1 MSLLEA
7 FLMNDAIRTD
17 VLVIGSGLGG
27 LAAAWEAAKRGCAV
41 TLLTRA
47 SNPEDSNTYRAQGGI
62 IYRADSEAPEQLV
75 ADILSAGA
83 GLSSPAAAAL
93 LSQEGPR
100 LVKEILIDELH
111 VPFDSSPDHPGELDL
126 TSEAGHSLQR
136 IIHYKD
142 QTGFAIERAFFE
154 RVSSHPKVKVISN
167 ATAVDLLTASHH
179 SVEPTDVYRPLTCV
193 GAYVLDQTTGKVF
206 SILAKET
213 VLASGGLGSVFL
225 HTTNPPGARG
235 DGIAMAYRA
244 GARCINMQYIQFHP
258 TALLAP
264 DGCFLISETV
274 RGEGGRLVDRHG
286 KEFMQRFHPAGSL
299 APRDVAA
306 RAIYQT
312 MLESGEP
319 CVYLDITHKPAEQ
332 LRERFPGIHA
342 VCIERGIDLTREP
355 VPVVPAAHYSCG
367 GIATDD
373 QGGTT
378 VDRLRAVGEVACTG
392 LHGANRLASTSLL
405 ECLVWGTR
413 AGARSAERI
422 THGGDFY
429 FPEIAGWRYEHEP
442 ADPALISQDW
452 LTIQHTMW
460 NYVGLIR
467 SEKRLNRA
475 MRILRELDLEI
486 ARFYEKCEISDSIIG
501 LRNGILTALLILEA
515 ADQSHES
522 RGCHYRID

>member
-1 MSLLEA
+1 
-7 FLMNDAIRTD
+7 MNKTVRTD

-27 LAAAWEAAKRGCAV
+27 LAAAWDAAKRGCEV

-47 SNPEDSNTYRAQGGI
+47 VQPEDTNTYRAQGGI
-62 IYRADSEAPEQLV
+62 IYRGHGEDPAQLV

-83 GLSSPAAAAL
+83 GLSSPEAASL
-93 LSQEGPR
+93 LSHEGPR
-100 LVKEILIDELH
+100 LVKEVLIDELR
-111 VPFDSSPDHPGELDL
+111 VPFDASPENPCELDL
-126 TSEAGHSLQR
+126 TSEAGHSIPR
-136 IIHYKD
+136 IIHFKD

-154 RVSSHPKVKVISN
+154 RVQAHPKVKVIPS

-179 SVEPTDVYRPLTCV
+179 SLEPTDVYRPLTCV
-193 GAYVLDQTTGKVF
+193 GAYVLDQTDGKVF
-206 SILAKET
+206 SLLAKET
-213 VLASGGLGSVFL
+213 ILATGGLGSVFL

-286 KEFMQRFHPAGSL
+286 KEFMQKFHSAGSL

-312 MLESGEP
+312 MLESGED
-319 CVYLDITHKPAEQ
+319 CVYLDITHKPADQ
-332 LRERFPGIHA
+332 LRERFPGIYA
-342 VCIERGIDLTREP
+342 VCFERGIDMTREP
-355 VPVVPAAHYSCG
+355 IPVVPAAHYSCG
-367 GIATDD
+367 GIATD
-373 QGGTT
+373 GWGRTT

-413 AGARSAERI
+413 AGQQAAEGI
-422 THGGDFY
+422 ALGDEFY
-429 FPEIAGWRYEHEP
+429 FPEVADWRYEKEP

-452 LTIQHTMW
+452 TTIQQTMW

-475 MRILRELDLEI
+475 MRVLRELDLEI

-501 LRNGILTALLILEA
+501 LRNGILTSLLILEA
-515 ADQSHES
+515 ADQARES

>member
-1 MSLLEA
+1 
-7 FLMNDAIRTD
+7 MNKTSQTD
-17 VLVIGSGLGG
+17 ILVIGSGLAG
-27 LAAAWEAAKRGCAV
+27 LAAAWEAAKRGCEV

-47 SNPEDSNTYRAQGGI
+47 SNPEDSNTSHAQGGI
-62 IYRADSEAPEQLV
+62 IYRALDESPSQLV
-75 ADILSAGA
+75 SDILSAGA
-83 GLSSPAAAAL
+83 GLSSPEAASL
-93 LSQEGPR
+93 LSSEGPR

-111 VPFDSSPDHPGELDL
+111 VPFDASPEHPDELDL
-126 TSEAGHSLQR
+126 TSEAGHSIPR
-136 IIHYKD
+136 IIHFKD
-142 QTGFAIERAFFE
+142 QTGFSIERTFFAKLK
-154 RVSSHPKVKVISN
+154 SHPKVNVITN
-167 ATAVDLLTASHH
+167 ATAVDLLTPSHH
-179 SVEPTDVYRPLTCV
+179 SIEPTDVYRPLTCV
-193 GAYVLDQTTGKVF
+193 GAYVLDQTSGKIF
-206 SILAKET
+206 SILARET
-213 VLASGGLGSVFL
+213 ILASGGLGSVFL

-244 GARCINMQYIQFHP
+244 GARCINLQYIQFHP

-264 DGCFLISETV
+264 DGCFLISETM
-274 RGEGGRLVDRHG
+274 RGEGGRIVDRHG
-286 KEFMQRFHPAGSL
+286 NEFMQRFHPAGSL

-319 CVYLDITHKPAEQ
+319 CVYLDITHKPADQ
-332 LRERFPGIHA
+332 LRERFPGIYA
-342 VCIERGIDLTREP
+342 VCLERGIDLTRQP
-355 VPVVPAAHYSCG
+355 IPVVPAAHYSCG

-373 QGGTT
+373 YGRTT
-378 VDRLRAVGEVACTG
+378 VNRLRAVGEVACTG

-413 AGARSAERI
+413 AGTDSADCIDR
-422 THGGDFY
+422 GCDFY
-429 FPEIAGWRYEHEP
+429 FPQIADWRYENEP

-475 MRILRELDLEI
+475 MRVLRELDLEI

-515 ADQSHES
+515 AEQSRES

>member
-1 MSLLEA
+1 
-7 FLMNDAIRTD
+7 MNKTTRTD

-27 LAAAWEAAKRGCAV
+27 LAAAWDAAKRGCEV

-47 SNPEDSNTYRAQGGI
+47 HDPEDSNTLRAQGGI
-62 IYRADSEAPEQLV
+62 IYRGHGEDPDQLV

-83 GLSSPAAAAL
+83 GLSSLEAASL
-93 LSQEGPR
+93 LSREGPR

-111 VPFDSSPDHPGELDL
+111 VPFDPSPEHPGEFDL
-126 TSEAGHSLQR
+126 TSEAGHSIPR
-136 IIHYKD
+136 IIHFKD
-142 QTGFAIERAFFE
+142 QTGFSIERAFFE
-154 RVSSHPKVKVISN
+154 RVQAHPRIKVMAN

-193 GAYVLDQTTGKVF
+193 GAYVLDQTTGKIF

-213 VLASGGLGSVFL
+213 ILATGGLGSVFL

-244 GARCINMQYIQFHP
+244 GARCINMQYVQFHP

-274 RGEGGRLVDRHG
+274 RGEGGKLVDRHG
-286 KEFMQRFHPAGSL
+286 KEFMERFHPAGSL

-319 CVYLDITHKPAEQ
+319 CVYLDITHKPADQ
-332 LRERFPGIHA
+332 LRERFPGIYA
-342 VCIERGIDLTREP
+342 VCMERGIDLTREP
-355 VPVVPAAHYSCG
+355 IPVVPAAHYSCG
-367 GIATDD
+367 GIATDAW
-373 QGGTT
+373 GRTT

-413 AGARSAERI
+413 AGEQAAECIRRSNEY
-422 THGGDFY
+422 Y
-429 FPEIAGWRYEHEP
+429 FPQVADWRYENEP
-442 ADPALISQDW
+442 ADPALIAQDW

-467 SEKRLNRA
+467 SERRLNRA
-475 MRILRELDLEI
+475 MRVLRELDLEI

-515 ADQSHES
+515 ANQARES

>member
-1 MSLLEA
+1 MTT
-7 FLMNDAIRTD
+7 AIQTD

-27 LAAAWEAAKRGCAV
+27 LAAAWDAAKRGCEV

-47 SNPEDSNTYRAQGGI
+47 HEPEDSNTNLAQGGI
-62 IYRADSEAPEQLV
+62 IYRGHGELPEQLV
-75 ADILSAGA
+75 ADILTVGA
-83 GLSSPAAAAL
+83 GLSSPEAASL
-93 LSQEGPR
+93 LSHEGPR

-111 VPFDSSPDHPGELDL
+111 VPFDHSPEHPAELDL
-126 TSEAGHSLQR
+126 TSEAGHSIPR
-136 IIHYKD
+136 IIHFKD
-142 QTGFAIERAFFE
+142 RTGFSIERAFFE
-154 RVSSHPKVKVISN
+154 RVQAHPKVKVLAN

-193 GAYVLDQTTGKVF
+193 GAYVLDQTTGKIF

-213 VLASGGLGSVFL
+213 ILATGGLGSVFL

-244 GARCINMQYIQFHP
+244 GARCINLQYVQFHP

-274 RGEGGRLVDRHG
+274 RGEGGRLVDRQG

-319 CVYLDITHKPAEQ
+319 CVYLDITHKPADQ
-332 LRERFPGIHA
+332 LRERFPGIYA
-342 VCIERGIDLTREP
+342 VCMERGIDLTREP
-355 VPVVPAAHYSCG
+355 IPVVPAAHYSCG
-367 GIATDD
+367 GIATDAW
-373 QGGTT
+373 GRTT

-413 AGARSAERI
+413 AGEQTAQRI
-422 THGGDFY
+422 HHGNEFY
-429 FPEIAGWRYEHEP
+429 FPQVADWRYENEP

-475 MRILRELDLEI
+475 MRVLRELDLEI

-501 LRNGILTALLILEA
+501 LRNGILTALLILDA
-515 ADQSHES
+515 ADQARES

>member
-1 MSLLEA
+1 
-7 FLMNDAIRTD
+7 MNKTIPTD

-27 LAAAWEAAKRGCAV
+27 LAAAWEAAKHGCEV

-47 SNPEDSNTYRAQGGI
+47 SQPEDSNTYRAQGGI
-62 IYRADSEAPEQLV
+62 IYRGHGEKPEQLV
-75 ADILSAGA
+75 ADILVAGA
-83 GLSSPAAAAL
+83 GLSSPDAARL

-100 LVKEILIDELH
+100 LVKEVLIDELH
-111 VPFDSSPDHPGELDL
+111 VPFDPSPENPRELDL
-126 TSEAGHSLQR
+126 TSEAGHSIPR
-136 IIHYKD
+136 IIHFKD
-142 QTGFAIERAFFE
+142 RTGFSIERAFFE
-154 RVSSHPKVKVISN
+154 RVQAHPKVKVIAC
-167 ATAVDLLTASHH
+167 ATSVDLLTASHH
-179 SVEPTDVYRPLTCV
+179 SLEPTDVYRPLSCV

-213 VLASGGLGSVFL
+213 ILATGGLGSVFL

-286 KEFMQRFHPAGSL
+286 KEFMQKFHPAGSL

-319 CVYLDITHKPAEQ
+319 CVYLDITHKPADQ
-332 LRERFPGIHA
+332 VRERFPGIYA
-342 VCIERGIDLTREP
+342 VCIERGIDMTREP
-355 VPVVPAAHYSCG
+355 IPVVPAAHYSCG
-367 GIATDD
+367 GIATDCW
-373 QGGTT
+373 GRTT
-378 VDRLRAVGEVACTG
+378 VERLRAVGEVACTG

-413 AGARSAERI
+413 AGQQVAEGIVR
-422 THGGDFY
+422 GDEFY
-429 FPEIAGWRYEHEP
+429 FPQVADWRYENEP

-452 LTIQHTMW
+452 LTIQQTMW

-475 MRILRELDLEI
+475 MRVLRELDLEI

-501 LRNGILTALLILEA
+501 LRNGILTSLLILEA
-515 ADQSHES
+515 ADQSTES